1 MHILTTIIKYK
12 VGERG
17 ERRTKQGGGW
27 LEGRRKDLECTWVA
41 AEDQGTGGRLLS
53 PGLQGDTYLSVCSR
67 EEDVLPLS
75 HLSRDSRKIRRLH
88 TGVFHS
94 FLLFKSNTLEPTW
107 LGCPFS
113 SFHPLPKASPSSR
126 YTVLT
131 PGVHQVGLW
140 VLRASLWGATT
151 SPCNQ
156 HQGSLQHHLKTMM

>member
-1 MHILTTIIKYK
+1 MRILTTIIKYK

-53 PGLQGDTYLSVCSR
+53 TGLQGDTSPSVCSR
-67 EEDVLPLS
+67 EGDGLPLS
-75 HLSRDSRKIRRLH
+75 HSSRGPRKTWRVH

-94 FLLFKSNTLEPTW
+94 FLLFKSNTLDPTW

-113 SFHPLPKASPSSR
+113 GFHPLPKASPSR
-126 YTVLT
+126 CTVLT